1 MLIPFDQYGPQLAAF
16 VLLPILLLMLAISYM
31 LYRVRKKKSYLS
43 LSLALVLSL
52 AAAAGGLVE
61 PVHLPAW
68 FPQALT
74 GAELAGSVL
83 IVFGLYQL
91 YRVVPSFVKGIF
103 YVLCIGAA
111 ALPFVTESW
120 IASSATAA
128 FFILAAVLLTGRIGG
143 ADRKF
148 PAAMAVSAAGA
159 IAQLLPHFFPSPALA
174 KWSAYAVHWLPVIA
188 YLILFFVLVNRLLD
202 IVQQSYLSSITDP
215 LTGLFNRRYFNAY
228 VGRYLNNGVA
238 VSVLFSDIDNFK
250 KLNDT
255 QGHKAGDEALKR
267 VASLLRSEA
276 QGIGIAGRYGGEEMV
291 LCVTDPNVNMRTFAE
306 QIRQRIE
313 EDTGVTASIGCSTAT
328 CRIQADELIK
338 QADEAMYQAKQTGK
352 NKVVHHSA

>member
-16 VLLPILLLMLAISYM
+16 VLLPILLLMLAISNM

-43 LSLALVLSL
+43 LSLALILSL

-68 FPQALT
+68 YPQALT

-91 YRVVPSFVKGIF
+91 YRVVPSFVKGTF

-128 FFILAAVLLTGRIGG
+128 FFILAAVLLNGRIG

-159 IAQLLPHFFPSPALA
+159 IAQLLSHFFPSPALA
-174 KWSAYAVHWLPVIA
+174 KSSAYAVHWLPVIA

-228 VGRYLNNGVA
+228 VGRYLSNGVA

-267 VASLLRSEA
+267 VAGLLQAEV

-291 LCVTDPNVNMRTFAE
+291 LCVTDPSVNMREFAE
-306 QIRQRIE
+306 RIRQRIE

-328 CRIQADELIK
+328 ARIKADDLIK